1 MSGKAKRR
9 KPKERF
15 HIVDHPPSVRS
26 ESEKSKLLQ
35 ILDNLAR
42 DSERRDG

>member
-1 MSGKAKRR
+1 MSRKAKRR

-15 HIVDHPPSVRS
+15 LMADCPPSVRS

-35 ILDNLAR
+35 ILDDLAR
-42 DSERRDG
+42 DAERRDG